1 MADDDAGRRQVV
13 ALPRLD
19 RTEFDYY
26 LGWAHRLGMIDHW
39 PVFEC
44 ELHAAITVA
53 FGLHEIPTDLDDTQA
68 TWIGD
73 VHRRLSLLLLETKTA
88 RDPATR
94 WDDFLER
101 LWSDCQTS
109 AFDPTVRGGRIV
121 VHVEHDPP
129 ILDDHQEP
137 GIPLRLLPWLDRMEF
152 QRSITDTYRQ
162 QRPDHWPPFRA
173 ALCHTLSAA
182 FGLNGTRAD
191 HDPSFEA
198 TRIDSQHRQLTQRLD
213 QARERFDP
221 AVQWEEFRE
230 TIWAGREA
238 GTETR

>member
-26 LGWAHRLGMIDHW
+26 LGWTHRPGMVDHR

-53 FGLHEIPTDLDDTQA
+53 LGLHEIPTDLNHTQA

-94 WDDFLER
+94 WDDLLER
-101 LWSDCQTS
+101 LWSDCQRQ
-109 AFDPTVRGGRIV
+109 ALDLPIRAVEIV
-121 VHVEHDPP
+121 ATVEHDPP

-137 GIPLRLLPWLDRMEF
+137 GIPLRLLPWLDRMQF

-162 QRPDHWPPFRA
+162 QRPDH
-173 ALCHTLSAA
+173 
-182 FGLNGTRAD
+182 
-191 HDPSFEA
+191 
-198 TRIDSQHRQLTQRLD
+198 
-213 QARERFDP
+213 ARERFDP
-221 AVQWEEFRE
+221 AGQWEEFRE
-230 TIWAGREA
+230 IIWAGREP